1 MKKFSNYFL
10 TGLVIIFGICLV
22 VFSKS
27 NILSVQSSLDLFLN
41 AIFPSLFPFLIVC
54 ELLSYT
60 FVFSFLSTKFG
71 RIMNSVFNVTS
82 IGAYPFILGL
92 FSGYPVGARIVSNL
106 RQEDKISKYDGEK
119 LLVFTNNAGPIFIL
133 GTIGIGMYSSA
144 KIGFLLYLVH
154 IISSI
159 TIGIIF
165 GRLYK
170 NRYRNSASSIY
181 MDFST
186 FGEIVSNSI
195 RKAFY
200 TLSTVCGFVILFSL
214 VISMI
219 QASGILDIINN
230 ILIQNLILGL
240 LEITSGISL
249 ISGIESANLLI
260 KLLFTSFLLGTGGIS
275 VLLQVWSVIADSDL
289 SIKPYFIAKILNGF
303 LSAVIL
309 YFAYFF
315 IM

>member
-1 MKKFSNYFL
+1 
-10 TGLVIIFGICLV
+10 
-22 VFSKS
+22 
-27 NILSVQSSLDLFLN
+27 
-41 AIFPSLFPFLIVC
+41 
-54 ELLSYT
+54 
-60 FVFSFLSTKFG
+60 
-71 RIMNSVFNVTS
+71 MNSVFNVAS

-106 RQEDKISKYDGEK
+106 RQENKISKSDGEK

-133 GTIGIGMYSSA
+133 GTIGIGMYGSS
-144 KIGFLLYLVH
+144 KIGFLLYFVH

-170 NRYRNSASSIY
+170 NMYRDSASSVY

-214 VISMI
+214 VISMV
-219 QASGILDIINN
+219 QASGVLNFINN
-230 ILIQNLILGL
+230 IWIQDFILGL
-240 LEITSGISL
+240 IEITSGINL
-249 ISGIESANLLI
+249 ISGIESTNLLV

-289 SIKPYFIAKILNGF
+289 SIKPYFIAKILNGV
-303 LSAVIL
+303 LSSIIL
-309 YFAYFF
+309 YFAYSF
-315 IM
+315 II

>member
-10 TGLVIIFGICLV
+10 TTLVIIFGICLI

-27 NILSVQSSLDLFLN
+27 SISSVQSSLNLFLN

-60 FVFSFLSTKFG
+60 FVFSFLTTKFG
-71 RIMNSVFNVTS
+71 RIMTSVFNVSS
-82 IGAYPFILGL
+82 IGAYPFVLGL

-106 RQEDKISKYDGEK
+106 RQENKISKLDGEK
-119 LLVFTNNAGPIFIL
+119 LLVFTNNAGPIFIF
-133 GTIGIGMYSSA
+133 GTIGIGMYDSA
-144 KIGFLLYLVH
+144 IVGFLLYFVH
-154 IISSI
+154 VISSI
-159 TIGIIF
+159 ITGIIF

-170 NRYRNSASSIY
+170 NMYRDVDSTIY

-186 FGEIVSNSI
+186 LGKILSNSI

-219 QASGILDIINN
+219 KVSGILNFINN
-230 ILIQNLILGL
+230 VWIQNFILGL
-240 LEITSGISL
+240 IEITSGINLFS
-249 ISGIESANLLI
+249 SMSSTNLLL

-289 SIKPYFIAKILNGF
+289 SIKPYFIAKILNGV
-303 LSAVIL
+303 LSSIIL
-309 YFAYFF
+309 YVVYFF
-315 IM
+315 VL

>member
-1 MKKFSNYFL
+1 
-10 TGLVIIFGICLV
+10 
-22 VFSKS
+22 
-27 NILSVQSSLDLFLN
+27 
-41 AIFPSLFPFLIVC
+41 
-54 ELLSYT
+54 
-60 FVFSFLSTKFG
+60 
-71 RIMNSVFNVTS
+71 MNTIFNVS
-82 IGAYPFILGL
+82 PIGAYPFVLGL

-106 RQEDKISKYDGEK
+106 RQENKISKLDGEK

-133 GTIGIGMYSSA
+133 GTIGVGMYGSA
-144 KIGFLLYLVH
+144 KLGFLLYFVH

-159 TIGIIF
+159 SVGIIF
-165 GRLYK
+165 GRLHR
-170 NRYRNSASSIY
+170 NMYRNSASTTY

-219 QASGILDIINN
+219 QVSGILNFINN
-230 ILIQNLILGL
+230 IWIQNFILGL
-240 LEITSGISL
+240 IEITSGIHL
-249 ISGIESANLLI
+249 ISNIASTNLLT

-303 LSAVIL
+303 LSSIIL
-309 YFAYFF
+309 YIFYVFLF
-315 IM
+315 